1 MAAPSG
7 VGDSCPGS
15 EEGEMEKL
23 SDELRC
29 WLMVEK
35 TVASGRRPVRFS
47 FRQVD
52 MGEGPETG

>member
-1 MAAPSG
+1 
-7 VGDSCPGS
+7 
-15 EEGEMEKL
+15 MEKL
-23 SDELRC
+23 SDELRG